1 MTRAKEMTRH
11 TPILAS
17 EAKAAELLDM
27 TVDTFRKLVKEGHL
41 PPGRLIGG
49 GLVRWDTD
57 QLRRIG
63 RGEAAD
69 GMDDVRW

>member
-1 MTRAKEMTRH
+1 MTRAKEMTKL

-17 EAKAAELLDM
+17 ENNAAELLDM
-27 TVDTFRKLVKEGHL
+27 PLDLFRTLVRAGHL
-41 PPGRLIGG
+41 PPAREIGG
-49 GLVRWDTD
+49 GLKRWDVE

-63 RGEAAD
+63 RGEAGD